1 MRTNI
6 NLDDQLVEEAF
17 KLSRAKTKKE
27 LIHKAL
33 EEFVQSR
40 LRLSLLDLEGRINPR
55 NLRTLSIHRL
65 HRFPGFF
72 SSFFDLRCPHAQLN
86 DLSK

>member
-6 NLDDQLVEEAF
+6 NLDDKLVDEAF

-33 EEFVQSR
+33 EEFVLSR
-40 LRLSLLDLEGRINPR
+40 RRLNLSDLEGRIA
-55 NLRTLSIHRL
+55 
-65 HRFPGFF
+65 F
-72 SSFFDLRCPHAQLN
+72 SKGYDYKQMREAE
-86 DLSK
+86 